1 MADQFSLTPEQVEAV
16 RDAYRR
22 DGPDVAI
29 RLAARLVG
37 TTQWP
42 VAANVVREAMNLSPF
57 TVVAEF
63 GPGEGA

>member
-1 MADQFSLTPEQVEAV
+1 MAELNLAPEQIEAV
-16 RDAYRR
+16 RNAYRT
-22 DGPDVAI
+22 DGPDAAI
-29 RLAARLVG
+29 RLAARLVD